1 MLRWLYVIEV
11 ILFIIGILVGIA
23 YGVGGPDAALITGV
37 LSAGITL
44 FIVLLTQLGTV
55 NRNFVRPTVARF
67 SRIRQTNQ
75 PTVVII
81 QD

>member
-1 MLRWLYVIEV
+1 
-11 ILFIIGILVGIA
+11 
-23 YGVGGPDAALITGV
+23 VGGPDAALITGV
-37 LSAGITL
+37 LSAGIAL
-44 FIVLLTQLGTV
+44 FIVLLTQLETL
-55 NRNFVRPTVARF
+55 NQRDVRPTVARF